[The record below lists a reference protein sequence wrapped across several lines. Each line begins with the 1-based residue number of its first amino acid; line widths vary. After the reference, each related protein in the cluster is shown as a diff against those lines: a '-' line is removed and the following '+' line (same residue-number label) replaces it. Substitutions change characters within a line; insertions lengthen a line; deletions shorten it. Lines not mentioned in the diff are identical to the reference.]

1 MKCSAPC
8 LVHDETATAVITN
21 SRVTFLLLPQLW
33 LLSFQWGRRAEC
45 RLEGVQVKAG
55 SYTALAFVAFEAGQ
69 VGAPESP
76 GHFPRQGA
84 QAAGASASLLPIC
97 TMLAPR
103 IPGSSTQVACWLS
116 PRGARGRVLAARAVP
131 NSSCFSMCLL
141 GCKVLFRWANASP
154 IPTPY
159 CMAEAQ
165 PDVLSCR
172 AKAVPQPKEDA
183 E

>member
-21 SRVTFLLLPQLW
+21 SRVTFLLPQLW

-55 SYTALAFVAFEAGQ
+55 SCTALAFVAFEAGQ

-154 IPTPY
+154 IP
-159 CMAEAQ
+159 
-165 PDVLSCR
+165 DVLSCR
-172 AKAVPQPKEDA
+172 AKDISA
-183 E
+183 